1 MMNKTFVVSLF
12 MEVSTEKGM
21 IEVIA
26 MQHGDYYDRDST
38 GCCEST
44 NEWYPIQTWYGWMRE
59 GPEEAVTFKP

>member
-1 MMNKTFVVSLF
+1 
-12 MEVSTEKGM
+12 M

-59 GPEEAVTFKP
+59 GPEEAVTFKPQLEG